1 MNTKEVPFVA
11 VVAYSNSDCT
21 VAINNTR
28 YVYRCSMSGYMLKA
42 KVEEIA
48 KHSPGQAIQW
58 IKENAEVID
67 KYEAN

>member
-1 MNTKEVPFVA
+1 MNTKDEPYVA

-28 YVYRCSMSGYMLKA
+28 YVYRRSMAGYMLKA

-48 KHSPGQAIQW
+48 KHSPGKAIQW

>member
-1 MNTKEVPFVA
+1 MNTKDEPYVT

-28 YVYRCSMSGYMLKA
+28 YVYRSSLSGYMLKA
-42 KVEEIA
+42 TVEEIA
-48 KHSPGQAIQW
+48 KQSPGKAIQW